1 MKMGEIRWGMIGCG
15 EVTEVKSG
23 PGFQK
28 APHSRLVAV
37 MRRNG
42 QLAEDYARRHGVGKW
57 YTDADALIADPDVDA
72 VYIATP
78 PAFHKDYAL
87 AAAKAG
93 KPVYVEK
100 PMALTYADSI
110 AMLDAFQSRQV
121 PLFVAYYRR
130 AMPRFLKVKELL
142 GDNAIGAVRFVQ
154 VNQYARPSER
164 DLAKNGSW
172 KVDPQIAGG
181 GYFYDMGSHTIDFL
195 DFLFGP
201 ITKAQGYATN
211 QAGLYIAEDTVSG
224 AFVFESGLQG
234 AGTWCFAA
242 PHDYEAVEIIGE
254 KGRLIVSMFANL
266 PVRLI
271 TEAGEEQLMI
281 EHPEHVQQPLIEAVV
296 NELLGLGH
304 CPSSGISGARANWV
318 MEQLVKRIDR

>member
-1 MKMGEIRWGMIGCG
+1 MTEIRWGMIGCG
-15 EVTEVKSG
+15 DVTEVKSG

-28 APHSRLVAV
+28 ASHSRLVAV

-42 QLAEDYARRHGVGKW
+42 KLAEDYARRHGVPKW
-57 YTDADALIADPDVDA
+57 YSDADSLIADPDVDA
-72 VYIATP
+72 VYVATP
-78 PAFHKDYAL
+78 PAFHKDYAI
-87 AAAKAG
+87 AAARAG

-100 PMALTYADSI
+100 PMALTFADCK
-110 AMLDAFQSRQV
+110 AMLNVFQSKQI

-142 GDNAIGAVRFVQ
+142 DGNAIGAVRFVQ
-154 VNQYARPSER
+154 VSQYARPSEK
-164 DLAKNGSW
+164 DLAKALSW
-172 KVDPQIAGG
+172 RVDPQIAGG

-201 ITKAQGYATN
+201 IAKAQGYASN
-211 QAGLYIAEDTVSG
+211 QAGLYAAEDTVAGS
-224 AFVFESGLQG
+224 FVFKSGLQG

-242 PHDYEAVEIIGE
+242 PYDYEAVEIIGE

-271 TEAGEEQLMI
+271 TGAGEEQFMI
-281 EHPEHVQQPLIEAVV
+281 EHPAHVQQPLIETVV
-296 NELLGLGH
+296 NELLGLGN
-304 CPSSGISGARANWV
+304 CLSSGITGARVNWV
-318 MEQLVKRIDR
+318 MEQMVKRIDQ